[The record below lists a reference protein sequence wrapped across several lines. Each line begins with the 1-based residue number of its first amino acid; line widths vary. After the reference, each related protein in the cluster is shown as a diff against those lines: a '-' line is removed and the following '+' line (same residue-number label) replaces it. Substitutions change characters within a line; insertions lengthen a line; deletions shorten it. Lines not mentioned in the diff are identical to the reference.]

1 MAPNGAVYT
10 GPPGRTPSEPE
21 GSKRSLPMGTPPCA
35 APVGIGT

>member
-1 MAPNGAVYT
+1 MAPKGAVYT
-10 GPPGRTPSEPE
+10 GPPQTDSLRTQ